1 VIKIKKIIF
10 LILISSIFI
19 EKGNTEINDA
29 LYMTVANR
37 PITQSDIVN
46 EIKILLILNN
56 EIYSEDK
63 RDRLQEIA
71 VQTIIKRNIKQMAL
85 DRNNFFEFNQRDLEK
100 ELINFATNLNT
111 DLDTLKNVFESNE
124 LDFSIIENQVK
135 VELSWN
141 SLIFQLYKDRISI
154 NPDEIDEQL
163 KLFQKKEITEY
174 LISEIL
180 IKKAVDENKLE
191 IEIEELKN
199 KIKIDGFENVAKSLS
214 ISVSAIKG
222 GDLGWLN
229 ENIIS
234 NEIKS
239 AIINAPVGSLSKP
252 ILLPEGIL
260 IFKIRDKRKIKKN
273 LSLEE
278 AKNQLVK
285 DEKGKILNMHSL
297 SHYDKLRRSVSIKF
311 TNE

>member
-19 EKGNTEINDA
+19 EKGNAEINDA
-29 LYMTVANR
+29 LYMTVGNR
-37 PITQSDIVN
+37 AITQSDIVN

-63 RDRLQEIA
+63 RDKLQEIA
-71 VQTIIKRNIKQMAL
+71 VQTIIKRNIKQMEL
-85 DRNNFFEFNQRDLEK
+85 DRNNFFEINKKDLEK
-100 ELINFATNLNT
+100 ELINFATNINM
-111 DLDTLKNVFESNE
+111 DLDTLKNIFASNE
-124 LDFSIIENQVK
+124 LDFSIVEDQVK

-154 NPDEIDEQL
+154 NPVEIDEQL
-163 KLFQKKEITEY
+163 KLFQKKEINEY

-199 KIKIDGFENVAKSLS
+199 KIKIEGFENVAKSLS
-214 ISVSAIKG
+214 ISTSAIKG
-222 GDLGWLN
+222 GDLGWVN

-234 NEIKS
+234 SKIRS

-260 IFKIRDKRKIKKN
+260 IFKIRDKRKVKN
-273 LSLEE
+273 NINLEE
-278 AKNQLVK
+278 AKNQLINS
-285 DEKGKILNMHSL
+285 EKTRILQMYSL
-297 SHYDKLRRSVSIKF
+297 SHYDKLRRSVSVKF
-311 TNE
+311 FND

>member
-1 VIKIKKIIF
+1 MIKIKKIFF
-10 LILISSIFI
+10 LILISSILI
-19 EKGNTEINDA
+19 EKGNTEIKDT

-71 VQTIIKRNIKQMAL
+71 VQTITKRNIKQMAL
-85 DRNNFFEFNQRDLEK
+85 DRNNFFKFNKKDLEE

-111 DLDTLKNVFESNE
+111 DLDTLKNVFASNE
-124 LDFSIIENQVK
+124 LDFSIVENQVK

-199 KIKIDGFENVAKSLS
+199 KIKIEGFENVAKSLS
-214 ISVSAIKG
+214 ISTSAIKG
-222 GDLGWLN
+222 GGLGWLN

-234 NEIKS
+234 NEIRS

-278 AKNQLVK
+278 AKDQLVNS
-285 DEKGKILNMHSL
+285 EKTKILQTYAL
-297 SHYDKLRRSVSIKF
+297 SHYDKLRRSVPIKF
-311 TNE
+311 FND

>member
-1 VIKIKKIIF
+1 MIKIKKIIF

-37 PITQSDIVN
+37 PVTQSDIVN

-63 RDRLQEIA
+63 RDKLQEIA
-71 VQTIIKRNIKQMAL
+71 VQTIIKRNIKQIEL
-85 DRNNFFEFNQRDLEK
+85 DRNNFFKFNKKDLEK

-111 DLDTLKNVFESNE
+111 DLDTLKNVFASNE
-124 LDFSIIENQVK
+124 LDFSIVENQVK

-163 KLFQKKEITEY
+163 KLFKKKEINEY

-180 IKKAVDENKLE
+180 IKKVVDENKLE

-199 KIKIDGFENVAKSLS
+199 KIKIEGFENVAKSLS
-214 ISVSAIKG
+214 ISTSGIKG
-222 GDLGWLN
+222 GDLGWVRVSGLVKEFSEVMMKTPVKKISDPFKSRFGWHILYL
-229 ENIIS
+229 ENIRSVDDTYTIMKK
-234 NEIKS
+234 NAEHQIRINKAQREREDWVGKLREQAYIEIKD
-239 AIINAPVGSLSKP
+239 
-252 ILLPEGIL
+252 
-260 IFKIRDKRKIKKN
+260 F
-273 LSLEE
+273 
-278 AKNQLVK
+278 
-285 DEKGKILNMHSL
+285 
-297 SHYDKLRRSVSIKF
+297 
-311 TNE
+311 

>member
-1 VIKIKKIIF
+1 MIKIKKIIF

-29 LYMTVANR
+29 LYMTVGNR

-63 RDRLQEIA
+63 RDGLQEIA
-71 VQTIIKRNIKQMAL
+71 IQTIIKRNIKQEAL
-85 DRNNFFEFNQRDLEK
+85 DRNNFFKFNKKDLEK

-111 DLDTLKNVFESNE
+111 DLDTLKNVFTSNE
-124 LDFSIIENQVK
+124 LDFSIVENQVK

-199 KIKIDGFENVAKSLS
+199 KIKIEGFENVAKSLS
-214 ISVSAIKG
+214 ISTSGIKG

-234 NEIKS
+234 NEIRS
-239 AIINAPVGSLSKP
+239 AIINAPVGSLSRP

-278 AKNQLVK
+278 TKNQLV
-285 DEKGKILNMHSL
+285 
-297 SHYDKLRRSVSIKF
+297 
-311 TNE
+311 

>member
-1 VIKIKKIIF
+1 MIKIKKIIF
-10 LILISSIFI
+10 LILISLIFI

-85 DRNNFFEFNQRDLEK
+85 DRNNFFKFNKKDFEK

-111 DLDTLKNVFESNE
+111 DLDTLKNIFTSNE
-124 LDFSIIENQVK
+124 LDFSIIENQIK

-141 SLIFQLYKDRISI
+141 GLIFQIYKDRISI

-199 KIKIDGFENVAKSLS
+199 KIKLM
-214 ISVSAIKG
+214 
-222 GDLGWLN
+222 DLRM
-229 ENIIS
+229 
-234 NEIKS
+234 
-239 AIINAPVGSLSKP
+239 
-252 ILLPEGIL
+252 LLG
-260 IFKIRDKRKIKKN
+260 
-273 LSLEE
+273 
-278 AKNQLVK
+278 V
-285 DEKGKILNMHSL
+285 
-297 SHYDKLRRSVSIKF
+297 
-311 TNE
+311 